1 MKQRLGKVALLSVT
15 AAGLLAASFSANAR
29 SIRID
34 DDDGFGVWT
43 EPVES
48 SLESLAGIALG
59 FTFDFF
65 GVSTSA
71 LTINSNG
78 SVSFGDA
85 VIAPFLDD
93 TATNPFSYS
102 TTRVGEVP
110 APGIPNAIRIQW
122 GSVNSDR
129 IVESDNLFQLAIF
142 NLTNGVFAM
151 EFNYGQITAGSD
163 ATSSI
168 GFDNGAGTSFD
179 LLAELG
185 LGFNEYKGIGVTE
198 PSVTDPNIAS
208 CPVPG
213 NKLACNNYNAL
224 TGAFGPDALTVLPSD
239 FNGFFQRDPSFLIP
253 AQGRYFFLI
262 DNNGVDPDPD
272 PDPNAVPEPG
282 TLWLLGAGLAGLGLS
297 RRRRKPGSQT
307 P

>member
-34 DDDGFGVWT
+34 DEDGDGIWT

-48 SLESLAGIALG
+48 SLESLTGIALG

-65 GVSTSA
+65 GVSTTA

-102 TTRVGEVP
+102 TTNAGQEP
-110 APGIPNAIRIQW
+110 TPGIPNAIRIQW
-122 GSVNSDR
+122 GSLDSENFAD
-129 IVESDNLFQLAIF
+129 SDNLFQLAIF

-163 ATSSI
+163 DSFI
-168 GFDNGAGTSFD
+168 GFDNGAGTSTD
-179 LLAELG
+179 LLADLG
-185 LGFNEYKGIGVTE
+185 GVLNLPGPLLFADYDGIGNYGF
-198 PSVTDPNIAS
+198 DPNNPS
-208 CPVPG
+208 CPNPG
-213 NKLACNNYNAL
+213 NMLACNNYNAV
-224 TGAFGPDALTVLPSD
+224 TGEFGSLANLLPS
-239 FNGFFQRDPSFLIP
+239 GFLDYFRSEVSTGVD

-262 DNNGVDPDPD
+262 DNNDVDPDPT
-272 PDPNAVPEPG
+272 AVPEPG

-297 RRRRKPGSQT
+297 RRRRNVVS
-307 P
+307 

>member
-1 MKQRLGKVALLSVT
+1 MKQRLGKIALLSVA

-29 SIRID
+29 AIRID
-34 DDDGFGVWT
+34 DDTGFGIWT

-48 SLESLAGIALG
+48 SAASLADIALG

-65 GVSTSA
+65 GVSTTS

-78 SVSFGDA
+78 TVSFGGA
-85 VIAPFLDD
+85 VIAPFLDNSE
-93 TATNPFSYS
+93 TNPFSYS
-102 TTRVGEVP
+102 TTNVGEEP

-122 GSVNSDR
+122 GSVDSEG
-129 IVESDNLFQLAIF
+129 IVESDNLFQLAMF
-142 NLTNGVFAM
+142 NLTNGVFAL
-151 EFNYGQITAGSD
+151 EFNYGQITVGSD

-185 LGFNEYKGIGVTE
+185 LGFDDYRGIGADAFDTNNE
-198 PSVTDPNIAS
+198 FCDDPGTI
-208 CPVPG
+208 
-213 NKLACNNYNAL
+213 LACNNYNAL
-224 TGAFGPDALTVLPSD
+224 TGAFGPDAFSVLPSD
-239 FNGFFQRDPSFLIP
+239 FSGFFQFDPTFGIA
-253 AQGRYFFLI
+253 AQGRYLFLI
-262 DNNGVDPDPD
+262 DNNDVDPDPD
-272 PDPNAVPEPG
+272 PDPTAVPEPG

-297 RRRRKPGSQT
+297 RRRRKAGCQT

>member
-1 MKQRLGKVALLSVT
+1 MKQRLGKIALLSVA

-29 SIRID
+29 AIRID
-34 DDDGFGVWT
+34 DDTGFGVWT

-48 SLESLAGIALG
+48 SAASLADIALG

-65 GVSTSA
+65 GVSTTS

-78 SVSFGDA
+78 TVSFGDA
-85 VIAPFLDD
+85 VIAPFRDNSE
-93 TATNPFSYS
+93 TNPFSYS
-102 TTRVGEVP
+102 LTNMPPE
-110 APGIPNAIRIQW
+110 PGIVPDGMRIQW
-122 GSVNSDR
+122 GSVNENG

-168 GFDNGAGTSFD
+168 GFDNGAGTTFD
-179 LLAELG
+179 LLAQLG

-198 PSVTDPNIAS
+198 PSLTPPITAS
-208 CPVPG
+208 CPDPG
-213 NKLACNNYNAL
+213 SILACNNFNAL
-224 TGAFGPDALTVLPSD
+224 TGAFGPDALTVLPPD
-239 FNGFFQRDPSFLIP
+239 FGGFFQLAPSFRLP
-253 AQGRYFFLI
+253 AQGRDLFLI
-262 DNNGVDPDPD
+262 DNNDVDPDPD
-272 PDPNAVPEPG
+272 PTAVPEPG

-297 RRRRKPGSQT
+297 RRRRKAGCQT